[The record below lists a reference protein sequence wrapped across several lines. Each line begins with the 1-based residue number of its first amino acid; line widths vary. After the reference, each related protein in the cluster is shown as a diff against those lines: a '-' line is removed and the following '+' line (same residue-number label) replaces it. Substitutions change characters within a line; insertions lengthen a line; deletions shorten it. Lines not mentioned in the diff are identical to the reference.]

1 MKKLFLFA
9 LAVTALFSSCEKDP
23 DLNKLDS
30 DYAVYTNYDN
40 GIQFNKFSSYYLP
53 DSILVA
59 GGGMRAQ
66 YWKDENAQK
75 IISEVVAEMD
85 DRGYTRVDD
94 KEKADIGLQ
103 LSYAQQTTQIITPGY
118 GYGYGWWGAG
128 FWGPFWNDWYYPY
141 PVSYS
146 YDTGTF
152 VAEMVDLTAKSAN
165 QNKKVDLPVIWHAY
179 ASGLVY
185 NNSRIDMQLTLR
197 AVEQAFEQSPYLNI
211 LYTDK

>member
-59 GGGMRAQ
+59 GGGMKAQ

-75 IISEVVAEMD
+75 IISEVVAE
-85 DRGYTRVDD
+85 T
-94 KEKADIGLQ
+94 
-103 LSYAQQTTQIITPGY
+103 
-118 GYGYGWWGAG
+118 
-128 FWGPFWNDWYYPY
+128 
-141 PVSYS
+141 VSYTHLRAH
-146 YDTGTF
+146 DT
-152 VAEMVDLTAKSAN
+152 TAKIS
-165 QNKKVDLPVIWHAY
+165 
-179 ASGLVY
+179 
-185 NNSRIDMQLTLR
+185 
-197 AVEQAFEQSPYLNI
+197 
-211 LYTDK
+211 

>member
-23 DLNKLDS
+23 DLNKLSS
-30 DYAVYTNYDN
+30 DYAVYTNYDSN
-40 GIQFNKFSSYYLP
+40 VQFNKFNSYYLP

-59 GGGMRAQ
+59 GSGLKAQ

-75 IISEVVAEMD
+75 IINEVVTEMD
-85 DRGYTRVDD
+85 ARGYTRIDD

-103 LSYAQQTTQIITPGY
+103 LSYAQSTTQIISPGY

-152 VAEMVDLTAKSAN
+152 VAEMVDLTDKPTDG
-165 QNKKVDLPVIWHAY
+165 NKKVDLPVIWHAY
-179 ASGLVY
+179 ASSLMY
-185 NNSRIDMQLTLR
+185 NNSRIYMQLTLR
-197 AVEQAFEQSPYLNI
+197 AVEQAFAQSSYIN
-211 LYTDK
+211 K

>member
-40 GIQFNKFSSYYLP
+40 SIQFNKFSSYYLP

-59 GGGMRAQ
+59 GGGMKAQ

-118 GYGYGWWGAG
+118 G
-128 FWGPFWNDWYYPY
+128 
-141 PVSYS
+141 
-146 YDTGTF
+146 
-152 VAEMVDLTAKSAN
+152 
-165 QNKKVDLPVIWHAY
+165 
-179 ASGLVY
+179 
-185 NNSRIDMQLTLR
+185 
-197 AVEQAFEQSPYLNI
+197 
-211 LYTDK
+211 

>member
-59 GGGMRAQ
+59 GGGMKAQ

-85 DRGYTRVDD
+85 DRGYTRVDGQR
-94 KEKADIGLQ
+94 KSRYRLTTVLCTAD
-103 LSYAQQTTQIITPGY
+103 YADH
-118 GYGYGWWGAG
+118 
-128 FWGPFWNDWYYPY
+128 N
-141 PVSYS
+141 
-146 YDTGTF
+146 
-152 VAEMVDLTAKSAN
+152 
-165 QNKKVDLPVIWHAY
+165 
-179 ASGLVY
+179 SGL
-185 NNSRIDMQLTLR
+185 RLR
-197 AVEQAFEQSPYLNI
+197 LWLVGCRFLGPVLE
-211 LYTDK
+211 